1 MGSGRARRRSGGQ
14 GPATLRRPELL
25 DRRSPDDAL
34 RGRGRRP
41 FPARGDHRA
50 PQRGEEGRAVRDR
63 EGDGGAGR
71 RRSRDPLGAPA
82 RPRRAPGGH
91 LRRRGAAFD
100 DPPRHDGPRVVRRR
114 CPAGAREAAGAP
126 SGPDGWP
133 GHPDLVEDS
142 PMPTEAAE
150 LVFDEATKVYPGR
163 EGAAVDHLSL
173 TVPAGEICVLV
184 GPSGGGK
191 TTALKLVNRLIPL
204 TGGDIRIDGRSI
216 LQHDLTEL
224 RRSIGYVIQQVGL
237 FPHMTVEGNIGTV
250 PRLLGWPRSRIRE
263 RVAELLELVG
273 LDPDKDRRRFP
284 AELSGGQR
292 QRVGLARALAAN
304 PALMLMDEP
313 FGAIDPIV
321 RARLQ
326 DEFLRLQREIRKTVV
341 FVTHDVDE
349 AIKVGDRIAILR
361 QGGRLAQYDTPQKI
375 LEDPIDDFVADF
387 VGRDRALKALAL
399 RTLGELELSP
409 APGDGLPRLPA
420 ETSLRDALALLIAER
435 RDALV
440 VVGGDGSALGVVRR
454 EDLLA

>member
-1 MGSGRARRRSGGQ
+1 M
-14 GPATLRRPELL
+14 
-25 DRRSPDDAL
+25 
-34 RGRGRRP
+34 
-41 FPARGDHRA
+41 
-50 PQRGEEGRAVRDR
+50 
-63 EGDGGAGR
+63 
-71 RRSRDPLGAPA
+71 
-82 RPRRAPGGH
+82 
-91 LRRRGAAFD
+91 
-100 DPPRHDGPRVVRRR
+100 
-114 CPAGAREAAGAP
+114 P
-126 SGPDGWP
+126 S
-133 GHPDLVEDS
+133 
-142 PMPTEAAE
+142 EAAE

-204 TGGDIRIDGRSI
+204 TSGYIRIDGRQI
-216 LQHDLTEL
+216 GDYDVTEL

-250 PRLLGWPRSRIRE
+250 PRLLGWERKRIRE
-263 RVAELLELVG
+263 RVGELLELVG
-273 LDPDKDRRRFP
+273 LDPDQDRRRFP

-326 DEFLRLQREIRKTVV
+326 DEFLRLHRDVKKTVV

-361 QGGRLAQYDTPQKI
+361 EGGRLAQYDTPQQI
-375 LEDPIDDFVADF
+375 LEHPVDEFVADF

-399 RTLGELELSP
+399 RTLGELELAP
-409 APGDGLPRLPA
+409 ASEDGLPRLPA
-420 ETSLRDALALLIAER
+420 DTSLRDALAFLIAER
-435 RDALV
+435 RDDLLV
-440 VVGGDGSALGVVRR
+440 VDDGGAPLGIAKR
-454 EDLLA
+454 EDMLA

>member
-1 MGSGRARRRSGGQ
+1 
-14 GPATLRRPELL
+14 
-25 DRRSPDDAL
+25 
-34 RGRGRRP
+34 
-41 FPARGDHRA
+41 
-50 PQRGEEGRAVRDR
+50 
-63 EGDGGAGR
+63 
-71 RRSRDPLGAPA
+71 
-82 RPRRAPGGH
+82 
-91 LRRRGAAFD
+91 
-100 DPPRHDGPRVVRRR
+100 
-114 CPAGAREAAGAP
+114 
-126 SGPDGWP
+126 
-133 GHPDLVEDS
+133 
-142 PMPTEAAE
+142 MPTEAAE

-173 TVPAGEICVLV
+173 SVPAGEICVLV

-204 TGGDIRIDGRSI
+204 TTGDIRIDGTSI

-250 PRLLGWPRSRIRE
+250 PRLLGWERRRIRE

-273 LDPDKDRRRFP
+273 LDPQQDRRRFP

-326 DEFLRLQREIRKTVV
+326 DEFLRLQGELRKTVV

-361 QGGRLAQYDTPQKI
+361 EGGRLAQYDTPQKI
-375 LEDPIDDFVADF
+375 LEEPVDEFVADF

-399 RTLGELELSP
+399 RTLGELEL
-409 APGDGLPRLPA
+409 APPSADGLPRLPA
-420 ETSLRDALALLIAER
+420 DTSLRDALAVLVAAR
-435 RDALV
+435 RDALIV
-440 VVGGDGSALGVVRR
+440 VDPNGSPLGVVTRD
-454 EDLLA
+454 ELLA